1 MKTEDTVL
9 QLAVDLES
17 TALSSRTRR
26 KKVVGVAWNELS
38 QSFFEINLYIPAH
51 IALATQYSER
61 AQRRYST

>member
-1 MKTEDTVL
+1 MKTEDTVP

-26 KKVVGVAWNELS
+26 KKVVVAWNELS